1 MKKQEHIKVESI
13 QYIDKLVRILS
24 GDEEISKYFK
34 DKIHWANA
42 RKNNWNNDKIRVG
55 VIGVTSSGKSTLI
68 QHINALLL
76 PTSGEIKIDD
86 YIISQNN
93 KPQNL
98 KSLRKKSGLVFQF
111 PEYQLFEETIERDIM
126 FGPMNFGIDENSAK
140 EIAKKSLEMVG
151 LDQTYLEKS
160 PFDLSGGQKRRVAI
174 AGILAMDPD
183 ILVLDEPTAG
193 LDPSGIKEMMDLFK
207 KIHEMGKTVV
217 LVTHDM
223 NHVLEYCDNVVV
235 MNDGQVEKAGK
246 VKDIFL
252 DSDYLLNLGIDLP
265 LITNLI
271 IQLNLKGY
279 HIDTSIN
286 DIDAL
291 VEVIGG
297 ELHG

>member
-1 MKKQEHIKVESI
+1 MSHAIEICGLQKSYGNHIVLHDISCCILQGEIFGLLGVNCSCKTTALECIEGLRRYDKGDITVNGKVGIQLQLASLPAHIKPMEALQLAAKWNQTDKDDEMIGALGIEQLSKKQYTE
-13 QYIDKLVRILS
+13 LS
-24 GDEEISKYFK
+24 
-34 DKIHWANA
+34 
-42 RKNNWNNDKIRVG
+42 
-55 VIGVTSSGKSTLI
+55 T
-68 QHINALLL
+68 
-76 PTSGEIKIDD
+76 
-86 YIISQNN
+86 
-93 KPQNL
+93 
-98 KSLRKKSGLVFQF
+98 
-111 PEYQLFEETIERDIM
+111 
-126 FGPMNFGIDENSAK
+126 
-140 EIAKKSLEMVG
+140 
-151 LDQTYLEKS
+151 
-160 PFDLSGGQKRRVAI
+160 GQKRRLHLALALV
-174 AGILAMDPD
+174 GQPEILF
-183 ILVLDEPTAG
+183 LDEPTAG
-193 LDPSGIKEMMDLFK
+193 LDPQGIREMMDLFK

>member
-1 MKKQEHIKVESI
+1 
-13 QYIDKLVRILS
+13 
-24 GDEEISKYFK
+24 
-34 DKIHWANA
+34 
-42 RKNNWNNDKIRVG
+42 
-55 VIGVTSSGKSTLI
+55 
-68 QHINALLL
+68 
-76 PTSGEIKIDD
+76 
-86 YIISQNN
+86 
-93 KPQNL
+93 
-98 KSLRKKSGLVFQF
+98 
-111 PEYQLFEETIERDIM
+111 M

-151 LDQTYLEKS
+151 LDETYLEKS

-246 VKDIFL
+246 VKEIF
-252 DSDYLLNLGIDLP
+252 LLNLGIDLP

>member
-1 MKKQEHIKVESI
+1 MSITCKSLDHIYGYNTPFEYYALKNVN
-13 QYIDKLVRILS
+13 L
-24 GDEEISKYFK
+24 
-34 DKIHWANA
+34 KIEKGSFTA
-42 RKNNWNNDKIRVG
+42 I
-55 VIGVTSSGKSTLI
+55 IGQTGSGKSTLI

-151 LDQTYLEKS
+151 LDETYLEKS

-183 ILVLDEPTAG
+183 ILVLDEPTA
-193 LDPSGIKEMMDLFK
+193 
-207 KIHEMGKTVV
+207 EMGKTVV

-279 HIDTSIN
+279 HLDTSIN
-286 DIDAL
+286 DIDDL
-291 VEVIGG
+291 VEAIGG

>member
-1 MKKQEHIKVESI
+1 
-13 QYIDKLVRILS
+13 
-24 GDEEISKYFK
+24 
-34 DKIHWANA
+34 
-42 RKNNWNNDKIRVG
+42 
-55 VIGVTSSGKSTLI
+55 
-68 QHINALLL
+68 
-76 PTSGEIKIDD
+76 
-86 YIISQNN
+86 
-93 KPQNL
+93 
-98 KSLRKKSGLVFQF
+98 
-111 PEYQLFEETIERDIM
+111 M
-126 FGPMNFGIDENSAK
+126 FGPMNFGIDENRAK

-193 LDPSGIKEMMDLFK
+193 LDPSGI
-207 KIHEMGKTVV
+207 
-217 LVTHDM
+217 
-223 NHVLEYCDNVVV
+223 

>member
-1 MKKQEHIKVESI
+1 M
-13 QYIDKLVRILS
+13 
-24 GDEEISKYFK
+24 G
-34 DKIHWANA
+34 
-42 RKNNWNNDKIRVG
+42 
-55 VIGVTSSGKSTLI
+55 
-68 QHINALLL
+68 
-76 PTSGEIKIDD
+76 
-86 YIISQNN
+86 
-93 KPQNL
+93 
-98 KSLRKKSGLVFQF
+98 
-111 PEYQLFEETIERDIM
+111 
-126 FGPMNFGIDENSAK
+126 
-140 EIAKKSLEMVG
+140 G

-174 AGILAMDPD
+174 AGILAMNPD

-207 KIHEMGKTVV
+207 KIHETGKTVV

-291 VEVIGG
+291 VEAIGG

>member
-1 MKKQEHIKVESI
+1 
-13 QYIDKLVRILS
+13 
-24 GDEEISKYFK
+24 
-34 DKIHWANA
+34 
-42 RKNNWNNDKIRVG
+42 
-55 VIGVTSSGKSTLI
+55 
-68 QHINALLL
+68 
-76 PTSGEIKIDD
+76 
-86 YIISQNN
+86 
-93 KPQNL
+93 
-98 KSLRKKSGLVFQF
+98 
-111 PEYQLFEETIERDIM
+111 
-126 FGPMNFGIDENSAK
+126 
-140 EIAKKSLEMVG
+140 
-151 LDQTYLEKS
+151 
-160 PFDLSGGQKRRVAI
+160 
-174 AGILAMDPD
+174 
-183 ILVLDEPTAG
+183 
-193 LDPSGIKEMMDLFK
+193 MMDLFK

-291 VEVIGG
+291 VEAIGG

>member
-1 MKKQEHIKVESI
+1 MSVIVKNLTHI
-13 QYIDKLVRILS
+13 Y
-24 GDEEISKYFK
+24 DEGMPFASKALDDISFEIK
-34 DKIHWANA
+34 D
-42 RKNNWNNDKIRVG
+42 NDFVG
-55 VIGVTSSGKSTLI
+55 LIGHTGSGKSTLI
-68 QHINALLL
+68 QHLNGLLK
-76 PTSGEIKIDD
+76 PSSGQIIVNGFNITDKDLNLTEI
-86 YIISQNN
+86 
-93 KPQNL
+93 
-98 KSLRKKSGLVFQF
+98 RKRVGIVFQY
-111 PEYQLFEETIERDIM
+111 PEYQLFEETVEKDIA
-126 FGPMNFGIDENSAK
+126 FGPGNLGLDEAEISKRVKNSMEA
-140 EIAKKSLEMVG
+140 VG
-151 LDQTYLEKS
+151 LDYETYKDKS

-279 HIDTSIN
+279 HLDTSIN
-286 DIDAL
+286 DIDDL
-291 VEVIGG
+291 VEAIGG

>member
-1 MKKQEHIKVESI
+1 
-13 QYIDKLVRILS
+13 
-24 GDEEISKYFK
+24 
-34 DKIHWANA
+34 
-42 RKNNWNNDKIRVG
+42 
-55 VIGVTSSGKSTLI
+55 
-68 QHINALLL
+68 
-76 PTSGEIKIDD
+76 
-86 YIISQNN
+86 
-93 KPQNL
+93 
-98 KSLRKKSGLVFQF
+98 
-111 PEYQLFEETIERDIM
+111 M

-151 LDQTYLEKS
+151 LDETYLEKS

-217 LVTHDM
+217 LVTQDM

-279 HIDTSIN
+279 HLDTSIN
-286 DIDAL
+286 DIDDL
-291 VEVIGG
+291 VEAIGG

>member
-1 MKKQEHIKVESI
+1 MI
-13 QYIDKLVRILS
+13 IL
-24 GDEEISKYFK
+24 F
-34 DKIHWANA
+34 
-42 RKNNWNNDKIRVG
+42 
-55 VIGVTSSGKSTLI
+55 
-68 QHINALLL
+68 
-76 PTSGEIKIDD
+76 
-86 YIISQNN
+86 
-93 KPQNL
+93 
-98 KSLRKKSGLVFQF
+98 
-111 PEYQLFEETIERDIM
+111 
-126 FGPMNFGIDENSAK
+126 
-140 EIAKKSLEMVG
+140 EMVG
-151 LDQTYLEKS
+151 LDETYLEKS

-279 HIDTSIN
+279 HLDTSIN
-286 DIDAL
+286 DIDDL
-291 VEVIGG
+291 VEAIGG